1 MCVSSKHPDLVD
13 CSLEGVTW
21 DIGSRSVFER
31 RRGKAVITLR
41 RGGCTGWYV
50 SQGHV
55 TMGHVVREIAW
66 YADDAA
72 RSHRACDWWEILLLG
87 AVWGNV
93 AYPSQV
99 HVVGLSDGILTHL
112 R

>member
-1 MCVSSKHPDLVD
+1 M
-13 CSLEGVTW
+13 
-21 DIGSRSVFER
+21 
-31 RRGKAVITLR
+31 
-41 RGGCTGWYV
+41 GWYV

-66 YADDAA
+66 YADDMA
-72 RSHRACDWWEILLLG
+72 RSHRVCDWWEILLLG

-93 AYPSQV
+93 THPSQV
-99 HVVGLSDGILTHL
+99 HVVGLSNGILTHL